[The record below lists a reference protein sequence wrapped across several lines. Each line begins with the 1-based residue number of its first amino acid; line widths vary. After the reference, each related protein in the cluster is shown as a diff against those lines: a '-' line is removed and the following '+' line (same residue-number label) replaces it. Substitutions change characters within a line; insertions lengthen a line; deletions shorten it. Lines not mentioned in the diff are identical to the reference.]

1 MEPVDTNILIKIK
14 ADGYQDLGKK
24 EVDFGMGLQR
34 LWQNNGHRKKYKT
47 KMVSKS
53 LEKRTNG
60 FKKRVYYFNIREKD
74 GAVCYTKKV

>member
-1 MEPVDTNILIKIK
+1 MEQVDINILIKIK
-14 ADGYQDLGKK
+14 IDLYQEMQKK
-24 EVDFGMGLQR
+24 EVNFGMGLQR
-34 LWQNNGHRKKYKT
+34 LWQNNGGRKKYKT